1 MKKNRQ
7 PESATFICFSKA
19 MIENMQF
26 KLDARRYREH
36 IKKTTDEL
44 KIKTGCSSGLLL

>member
-1 MKKNRQ
+1 MKMRKNRQ

-19 MIENMQF
+19 MTDRLQI
-26 KLDARRYREH
+26 KLDSRRYREH

-44 KIKTGCSSGLLL
+44 KIKNWLQ